1 MSSLPLM
8 RHCAALAAA
17 VFALIVQTAVAQDL
31 APLPPAAA
39 PVTTPEPAGIEAEL
53 QQRAEAQF
61 ALGDIAGALST
72 HGLLEGALTGTAR
85 ANHRDK
91 LWHALNTLPAT
102 TDFSSITEP
111 VALGWVQ
118 LLQLVRSGAPLRAYE
133 DWRQHHPDHPGESQ
147 LAAGFIT
154 PPSATPYAGRQIAL
168 LLPLSGPLA
177 PAAKAIQSGAE
188 AARQRAGAEAPSLLV
203 ADTSVRLADALTA
216 TQGALAL
223 IGPLRK
229 EDVATIVAHPPTQP
243 TITLNYLD
251 GTQVPPVGVTLFG
264 LAPEDEARAAADHA
278 SGQSLLR
285 AVVLA
290 QEGDWGSR
298 AAAAFKSQFEMR
310 GGTVLGSET
319 YKTKTVDFTAQLKRL
334 LGISYSEAR
343 SDKLLAAGVKAEMLP
358 VPRGDIDVV
367 YLAARS
373 AQAKLIWPQM
383 RFLRAGRIVT
393 YASAMAADAGNGD
406 LGGLHV
412 CDAPWRIDTA
422 GATAALRG
430 ELATSNPRSADAQRL
445 FALGYDAYE
454 LARRTLASALVPG
467 EEMQGITG
475 TLVLA
480 ADGAVHRRLNC
491 VALTAP
497 RDNDTLDTPG
507 E

>member
-1 MSSLPLM
+1 MSSLPPI
-8 RHCAALAAA
+8 RHCAALAVAA
-17 VFALIVQTAVAQDL
+17 FVLLMQGAAAQDE
-31 APLPPAAA
+31 APPPAA
-39 PVTTPEPAGIEAEL
+39 TTVAVSAEPAGIEAEL

-85 ANHRDK
+85 ANNRDT
-91 LWHALNTLPAT
+91 LWRALSALPTT
-102 TDFSSITEP
+102 TDFSGITEP
-111 VALGWVQ
+111 LALGWVE
-118 LLQLVRSGAPLRAYE
+118 LLQLVRAGAPLSAYE
-133 DWRQHHPDHPGESQ
+133 DWRQRHPDHPGESQ
-147 LAAGFIT
+147 LAAGLVT
-154 PPSATPYAGRQIAL
+154 APSAPLHGSRQIAL

-188 AARQRAGAEAPSLLV
+188 AARLRAGAEAPSLLV
-203 ADTSVRLADALTA
+203 ADTSVRLDEALA
-216 TQGALAL
+216 AAQGALAL
-223 IGPLRK
+223 VGPLRK
-229 EDVATIVAHPPTQP
+229 EDVAAVVSHPPSLP

-251 GTQVPPVGVTLFG
+251 GSQLPPAGVTLFG

-290 QEGDWGSR
+290 QEGDWGKR

-319 YKTKTVDFTAQLKRL
+319 YKANTVDFTVQLKRL

-343 SDKLLAAGVKAEMLP
+343 GDKLLAAGVKAEMLP
-358 VPRGDIDVV
+358 VPRGDIDVI

-383 RFLRAGRIVT
+383 RFLRAGRIAT
-393 YASAMAADAGNGD
+393 YAPAVAGDAGSRD
-406 LGGLHV
+406 LGGLYV
-412 CDAPWRIDTA
+412 CDAPWRIDTT
-422 GATAALRG
+422 GAIAALRG

-454 LARRTLASALVPG
+454 LARRNLATALVPS

-475 TLVLA
+475 TLVLE

-491 VALTAP
+491 VALSTP
-497 RDNDTLDTPG
+497 RDDDALDPPG

>member
-1 MSSLPLM
+1 M

-17 VFALIVQTAVAQDL
+17 VFALLVQRAVAQDL

-39 PVTTPEPAGIEAEL
+39 LEPAGLEAEL

-72 HGLLEGALTGTAR
+72 HGLLEGALTGTTR
-85 ANHRDK
+85 TNSRDA
-91 LWHALNTLPAT
+91 LWRRLSALPAT
-102 TDFSSITEP
+102 ADFSGVTEP

-118 LLQLVRSGAPLRAYE
+118 LLQLVRAGAPLSAYE
-133 DWRQHHPDHPGESQ
+133 DWRQRHPDHPGESQ
-147 LAAGFIT
+147 LAVGLIT
-154 PPSATPYAGRQIAL
+154 PPSVTPYAGRQIAL
-168 LLPLSGPLA
+168 LLPLTGPLA
-177 PAAKAIQSGAE
+177 AAAKAIQSGAE
-188 AARQRAGAEAPSLLV
+188 AARFRAGAESPSLLI
-203 ADTSVRLADALTA
+203 ADTSVRLDDALTA
-216 TQGALAL
+216 AQGAVAL
-223 IGPLRK
+223 VGPLRK
-229 EDVATIVAHPPTQP
+229 EDVAAVVARAPALP

-251 GTQVPPVGVTLFG
+251 GTQVPPAGVTLFG

-285 AVVLA
+285 AVVLS
-290 QEGDWGSR
+290 QEGDWGNR
-298 AAAAFKSQFEMR
+298 AAAAFKRQLELR

-319 YKTKTVDFTAQLKRL
+319 YKTNAVDFTAQLKRL
-334 LGISYSEAR
+334 LGITYSEAR

-358 VPRGDIDVV
+358 VPRGDIDVI

-383 RFLRAGRIVT
+383 RFLRAGRIAT
-393 YASAMAADAGNGD
+393 YAPAVAGDAGNRD
-406 LGGLHV
+406 LGGLQV

-454 LARRTLASALVPG
+454 LARRNLASALVPG

-475 TLVLA
+475 TLVLE

-491 VALTAP
+491 VALSAP
-497 RDNDTLDTPG
+497 RDNDTLDPPG